1 MGCGSSSD
9 KNVSDNPIVILVGT
23 RLLTS
28 LLMIRFPF
36 LLSLLLSASLVL
48 AQSPA
53 SRQKNTR
60 LSTTKATATTP
71 KSGTLS
77 LKTPIP
83 LDPTVKVGVLPN
95 GLTYYIRR
103 NTEPKNRAE
112 LRLVIRAG
120 SVLETDEQRGLA
132 HFMEHMA
139 FNGTKNFPKN
149 ELVNF
154 LQSAGVRFGADLNA
168 YTSFDETVYQ
178 LPVPTD
184 SARLFERSFQILEDW
199 AHNITLDP
207 EEIEKERGVILE
219 ERRLGQGAG
228 QRMRDDY
235 FPILLN
241 NSKYASRLPIGTET
255 VLKNFKPE
263 TLRQFYKEW
272 YRPDLMAVI
281 AVGDFNVLDVEKTI
295 REKFG
300 RIPKPAT
307 PLKRPTFNIP
317 ANDET
322 KVITVTD
329 PEQPNTVV
337 QVIYKRPEIKE
348 RTLGDLRESI
358 KRGLFN
364 TMLGNRIQELTQ
376 QASPPFLGGYSNYG
390 DFLGNLDAFTSIAV
404 AKEGN
409 VERAIRAVLDEN
421 ARVKQFGFTST
432 ELARAK
438 QEFFTGVQQAYTERD
453 KTRSASF
460 VNEYVQNFT
469 DNEPYTS
476 IDFYFGFLKNV
487 QPGITLPEINALVD
501 QFIHNDNRAVIVMA
515 PEKDKDK
522 LPSREEILRYINDA
536 GKDLT
541 AYEDNTLDAPLVPTP
556 PTPSP
561 VANARDIKEIGVTEW
576 TLRNGV
582 RVVLKP
588 TDFKNDQ
595 VLFGAISQG
604 GTSRYELKDFQSA
617 RFSSTLTSLGGTG
630 AYSQVQLNKF
640 LSGKQVNVY
649 PYVGELSEGIN
660 GSTAPKDL
668 ETALQL
674 LYSYFT
680 QPRKDT
686 AVVAGF
692 LSNQR
697 SALQNQINTPTP
709 QRVFQ
714 DTVTV
719 TLGSNNPRRQPLK
732 PADLDQISLDRA
744 LAIYRE
750 RFADAGDFTFFFVGN
765 FDLDKVKPLIETYL
779 GGLPSQTKAD
789 GKKESFVDL
798 GIRAPTGQVSKTVYR
813 GLDPKASVQLVYSGD
828 MSWSPEATTQ
838 IDALAEVLEIKLIEK
853 LREEESGV
861 YGVNVSGSYSKF
873 PVPRYTFR
881 ISFGSAPENVEKLI
895 AKTQEQIDKVKT
907 SGADPTDVAKFKA
920 ETRRE
925 TELQLKD
932 NQFWLNY
939 LQNQYYTSD
948 DPTEVLREAELLNTV
963 TVESTKE
970 AANRYFGQ
978 NMIRLVLL
986 PEQR

>member
-1 MGCGSSSD
+1 
-9 KNVSDNPIVILVGT
+9 
-23 RLLTS
+23 
-28 LLMIRFPF
+28 MIRFSC
-36 LLSLLLSASLVL
+36 LLTLLLSASLVT
-48 AQSPA
+48 AQLPPA
-53 SRQKNTR
+53 RKK
-60 LSTTKATATTP
+60 TTPKATAP
-71 KSGTLS
+71 ASGTLS

-83 LDPTVKVGVLPN
+83 PDPAVKTGVLPN
-95 GLTYYIRR
+95 GLTYYIRK

-199 AHNITLDP
+199 AHNITLDSA
-207 EEIEKERGVILE
+207 EIEKERGVVLE

-228 QRMRDDY
+228 QRMRDAY

-241 NSKYASRLPIGTET
+241 NSRYASRLPIGTET

-263 TLRQFYKEW
+263 TLRQFYRQW

-281 AVGDFNVLDVEKTI
+281 AVGDVNVAEVEKII
-295 REKFG
+295 RAKFG
-300 RIPKPAT
+300 RIPKPAAPT
-307 PLKRPTFNIP
+307 TRPVYEIPLEKKTDI
-317 ANDET
+317 
-322 KVITVTD
+322 ITVTD

-337 QVIYKRPEIKE
+337 QVIYKRPEIRE
-348 RTLGDLRESI
+348 RTLNDLRESI

-376 QASPPFLGGYSNYG
+376 QANPPFLGGYSSYG

-421 ARVKQFGFTST
+421 ARVKQFGFTTT

-438 QEFFTGVQQAYTERD
+438 QEFFTSVQQAYTERN

-469 DNEPYTS
+469 DKAPYTS
-476 IDFYFGFLKNV
+476 IDFYFNFLRTV
-487 QPGITLPEINALVD
+487 QPGISLTEINALVD
-501 QFIHNDNRAVIVMA
+501 QLIRSDSRAVIVMA

-522 LPSREEILRYINDA
+522 LPAREEILRYVNDA
-536 GKDLT
+536 GKNLT

-556 PTPSP
+556 PTPAP
-561 VANARDIKEIGVTEW
+561 VVGTREIKSIGVTEW

-604 GTSRYELKDFQSA
+604 GTSRYDLRDFQSA
-617 RFSSTLTSLGGTG
+617 RFSSTLASLGGTG

-640 LSGKQVNVY
+640 LSGRQVNVY
-649 PYVGELSEGIN
+649 PYVGELSEGLN

-686 AVVAGF
+686 AVVAGY

-697 SALQNQINTPTP
+697 SALQNRINTPTP
-709 QRVFQ
+709 QQVFQ

-732 PADLDQISLDRA
+732 PTDIDNISLDRA

-765 FDLDKVKPLIETYL
+765 FDLVKIKPLVETYL
-779 GGLPSQTKAD
+779 GGLPSTTKAD
-789 GKKESFVDL
+789 GKKETFVDL

-828 MSWSPEATTQ
+828 MTWKPEATTQ
-838 IDALAEVLEIKLIEK
+838 LDALGEVLEIKLTEK

-861 YGVNVSGSYSKF
+861 YGVGASGSYAQY

-881 ISFGSAPENVEKLI
+881 ISFGCAPDNVDKLI
-895 AKTQEQIDKVKT
+895 DKTQELI
-907 SGADPTDVAKFKA
+907 GALKANGAAPADIAKFKA

-932 NQFWLNY
+932 NQFWINY
-939 LQNQYYTSD
+939 LQSQFYNND
-948 DPTEVLREAELLNTV
+948 DPAEVLREAELLGTV

-970 AANRYFGQ
+970 AANRYFGP
-978 NMIRLVLL
+978 NYIRLVLL
-986 PEQR
+986 PEKKP

>member
-1 MGCGSSSD
+1 
-9 KNVSDNPIVILVGT
+9 
-23 RLLTS
+23 
-28 LLMIRFPF
+28 MIRFSF
-36 LLSLLLSASLVL
+36 LLTLLLSASLVL
-48 AQSPA
+48 AQLPA
-53 SRQKNTR
+53 ARKKNTR
-60 LSTTKATATTP
+60 PSTATTVTTP
-71 KSGTLS
+71 KSGTGS

-83 LDPTVKVGVLPN
+83 LDPAVKVGILSN

-184 SARLFERSFQILEDW
+184 SAQLFERSFQILEDW

-228 QRMRDDY
+228 QRMRDEY

-281 AVGDFNVLDVEKTI
+281 AVGDFNVLAVEKII
-295 REKFG
+295 RQKFI
-300 RIPKPAT
+300 RIPRPAT
-307 PLKRPTFNIP
+307 PTKRPTFDIP
-317 ANDET
+317 PHDET
-322 KVITVTD
+322 KVVTVTD

-376 QASPPFLGGYSNYG
+376 QADPPFLGAYSNYS

-409 VERAIRAVLDEN
+409 VERAIRAVLAEN
-421 ARVKQFGFTST
+421 ARVKQFGFTPT

-438 QEFFTGVQQAYTERD
+438 GEFFTSVQQAYTERD
-453 KTRSASF
+453 KTQSASF

-469 DNEPYTS
+469 DTAPYTS
-476 IDFYFGFLKNV
+476 IEFYFNFLKNV
-487 QPGITLPEINALVD
+487 QPGITLPEVNALVD

-522 LPSREEILRYINDA
+522 LPAREQILSYVNDA
-536 GKDLT
+536 GKGLT

-561 VANARDIKEIGVTEW
+561 VANAREIKPIGVTEW

-582 RVVLKP
+582 KVVLKP

-595 VLFGAISQG
+595 VLFGAISLG
-604 GTSRYELKDFQSA
+604 GTSRYELKDFHSA

-649 PYVGELSEGIN
+649 PFVGELSEGIN

-719 TLGSNNPRRQPLK
+719 TLGNNNPRRQPLK
-732 PADLDQISLDRA
+732 PADIDKINLDRA
-744 LAIYRE
+744 LSIYRE
-750 RFADAGDFTFFFVGN
+750 RFADAGDFTFFFIGN
-765 FDLDKVKPLIETYL
+765 FEPEKIKPLIETYL
-779 GGLPSQTKAD
+779 GGLPSKTKAAD
-789 GKKESFVDL
+789 EKENFVDL
-798 GIRAPTGQVSKTVYR
+798 GIRTPTGEISKTVYK
-813 GLDPKASVQLVYSGD
+813 GLDPKATVQLVYSGD
-828 MSWSPEATTQ
+828 ISWLPETTTQ

-861 YGVNVSGSYSKF
+861 YGVSASGSYAKY

-881 ISFGSAPENVEKLI
+881 IGFGCAPENVEKLI
-895 AKTQEQIDKVKT
+895 AKTGELIGTLKAT
-907 SGADPTDVAKFKA
+907 GAAPADVAKFKA

-939 LQNQYYTSD
+939 LQNQYYNNDS
-948 DPTEVLREAELLNTV
+948 PTEVLREPELLNTV

-970 AANRYFGQ
+970 AANTYFGK
-978 NMIRLVLL
+978 NYIRLVLM
-986 PEQR
+986 PEKK